1 MDSTAQDECA
11 EESFEPGQ
19 SAGGDDLLAGTVELP
34 VVPASTAPDPFIQ
47 DMDGA
52 AVNVEKSVVHVERCS
67 LWDRAWAWALDRLSY
82 GLNPEG
88 DRV

>member
-1 MDSTAQDECA
+1 M
-11 EESFEPGQ
+11 
-19 SAGGDDLLAGTVELP
+19 
-34 VVPASTAPDPFIQ
+34 PASTAPAPFVQ

-52 AVNVEKSVVHVERCS
+52 AVDVAKVVVHPQQVT
-67 LWDRAWAWALDRLSY
+67 LWDRAWLWLLDCLAH

>member
-1 MDSTAQDECA
+1 
-11 EESFEPGQ
+11 
-19 SAGGDDLLAGTVELP
+19 
-34 VVPASTAPDPFIQ
+34 VPASTAPDPFIQ

-52 AVNVEKSVVHVERCS
+52 AVDVEKVVVHAERCS